1 MDMFD
6 EEVVLCA
13 SRAYEKKFYLN
24 EEFSRLPE
32 DNKHS
37 HQSRVTQICRSGLYA
52 ERWAVGFCIQKWLVQ
67 KLFCT
72 IIKIQTHFF
81 V

>member
-1 MDMFD
+1 MKIGNVNIENKVFLAPMAGVTD
-6 EEVVLCA
+6 
-13 SRAYEKKFYLN
+13 
-24 EEFSRLPE
+24 LPF
-32 DNKHS
+32 
-37 HQSRVTQICRSGLYA
+37 RLYA
-52 ERWAVGFCIQKWLVQ
+52 VRWAVGFCIQKWLVQ